1 MAAGTLS
8 QAGYFMGEQLWPAQ
22 AGNPR
27 GFFEDREVNA
37 INEDILAP
45 VTPAKPKWPAV
56 PWAPLRVLGA
66 HRPGKGQRWLADVP
80 VKREIPATSAIESR
94 IRCLTAREP
103 YCFKDPRF
111 SYTLPVWRPFLKS
124 TGFVCVFRYPAVTA
138 HSILTECERADHLK
152 GLNMSFRRALRVW
165 ELMYSHILQKHASD
179 GEWLFLHY
187 DQILRGDGLDRL
199 HRFLGVVVDCS
210 FPDSAL
216 RRSSGDGEVP
226 AKVRWQYQQL
236 CELAGYNDPEY
247 QL

>member
-8 QAGYFMGEQLWPAQ
+8 RAGYFMGEQLWPPQ

-45 VTPAKPKWPAV
+45 LTPPRPKWPAMHL
-56 PWAPLRVLGA
+56 PGA
-66 HRPGKGQRWLADVP
+66 HRPVKGQRWLADIP
-80 VKREIPATSAIESR
+80 VRKEIPATSTIESR
-94 IRCLTAREP
+94 IQRLTSKQP

-111 SYTLPVWRPFLKS
+111 SYTLSVWRPFLKN

-138 HSILTECERADHLK
+138 HSILIECSRAEHLK
-152 GLNMSFRRALRVW
+152 GLNMTFRRALRVW
-165 ELMYSHILQKHASD
+165 ELMYSHILQKHAND

-199 HRFLGVVVDCS
+199 QKFLGVTVDGS
-210 FPDSAL
+210 FPDAAL
-216 RRSSGDGEVP
+216 RRSPSDGAVP
-226 AKVRWQYQQL
+226 KDLLQRYQQL
-236 CELAGYNDPEY
+236 CELAGYKDPEY
-247 QL
+247 AQVA